1 MDHNIDTISNY
12 MHGNSG
18 LFDVS
23 VDSVRE
29 FLMFM
34 DYWVEQ
40 VVIYLE
46 ENVRRLL
53 FRYIWTVYMTVCD
66 EMKDIVV
73 H

>member
-1 MDHNIDTISNY
+1 MLTHMDDIVCIGPLMDHNIDTISNY

-34 DYWVEQ
+34 DYWVE
-40 VVIYLE
+40 
-46 ENVRRLL
+46 
-53 FRYIWTVYMTVCD
+53 
-66 EMKDIVV
+66 
-73 H
+73 